1 MFVAAAQPTDL
12 PIAEAGPASLR
23 CEREEIWFPVALE
36 FAVITVIVP
45 SPDTVNSICVV
56 PIRLA
61 FPWLNRPNLSLMSKA
76 PFRRTRA
83 LKKKTGFRPGRS
95 GACETRLFQFT
106 GQAQGEGEPPVKQVA
121 ACDLHEAITY
131 LRKWHPDLDILRVE
145 FVAMIEIVSGS
156 PLN

>member
-1 MFVAAAQPTDL
+1 
-12 PIAEAGPASLR
+12 
-23 CEREEIWFPVALE
+23 
-36 FAVITVIVP
+36 
-45 SPDTVNSICVV
+45 
-56 PIRLA
+56 
-61 FPWLNRPNLSLMSKA
+61 MSKA

-95 GACETRLFQFT
+95 GACEARLFQFT
-106 GQAQGEGEPPVKQVA
+106 GAAHGEAEPPVKQVA

-131 LRKWHPDLDILRVE
+131 LRKWHPDLDVLRFE